1 MPKSVGPK
9 KNSSL
14 VVSLLLVILVV
25 VIAWFL
31 YSRGYLHLKNQQN
44 GNDNPPTTNEMTN
57 FAPGSVT
64 PGFPKDFP
72 FGKEVKVLQNFTFT
86 TGASVQSTRQYTT
99 SQSPQVIYRSIKD
112 FLTKRN
118 WIVDNVLSSGQG
130 DTFYSFE
137 AVNNLDRLSIN
148 FNKTETGEWIV
159 DASLTSQKV
168 LKTEKIPDPVRN

>member
-1 MPKSVGPK
+1 M
-9 KNSSL
+9 
-14 VVSLLLVILVV
+14 
-25 VIAWFL
+25 
-31 YSRGYLHLKNQQN
+31 
-44 GNDNPPTTNEMTN
+44 
-57 FAPGSVT
+57 
-64 PGFPKDFP
+64 
-72 FGKEVKVLQNFTFT
+72 
-86 TGASVQSTRQYTT
+86 
-99 SQSPQVIYRSIKD
+99 D